1 MNHNK
6 QKKAA
11 VISDITGFGR
21 CAMTVA
27 LPVISKLKVQCCPVP
42 TAVFSNHTA
51 FASYF
56 RDDYTEKIQAY
67 TDQWKKLGLTFEAI
81 ETGYLSSREQIGMVL
96 QFLQEFRTPE
106 TIVVV
111 DPIMGDHG
119 KTYKTYTKEM
129 CQEMK
134 QLVSQADLI
143 TPNLTEACILT
154 DTPYRESGW
163 TAQALLALAETL
175 SRFGPEKVV
184 ITGIVQGDYI
194 GNYCYERKAAG
205 KDGEVT
211 EGRLLRIRKA
221 ATWRFGTGDIFAAIL
236 TADAVNGVELTTSVK
251 KASRFIRCCI
261 QKTEEMDLPLTDGVC
276 FEEVLDKL
284 K

>member
-42 TAVFSNHTA
+42 TAIFSNHTA
-51 FASYF
+51 FPSYF
-56 RDDYTEKIQAY
+56 RDDYTEKLPSYAGE
-67 TDQWKKLGLTFEAI
+67 WKKLGLTFEAI
-81 ETGYLSSREQIGMVL
+81 ETGYLGSREQIGMVL
-96 QFLQEFRTPE
+96 QFLQDFRTPE

-119 KTYKTYTKEM
+119 KTYKMYTEEM
-129 CQEMK
+129 CREMK
-134 QLVSQADLI
+134 HLVSQADLI

-163 TAQALLALAETL
+163 TAKALLTLAEQL
-175 SRFGPEKVV
+175 SQLGPEKVV
-184 ITGIVQGDYI
+184 ITGIFQGEFI
-194 GNYCYERKAAG
+194 GNYCYERIQAAG
-205 KDGEVT
+205 K
-211 EGRLLRIRKA
+211 LLKIKKEE
-221 ATWRFGTGDIFAAIL
+221 TQRFGTGDIFAAIL
-236 TADAVNGVELTTSVK
+236 TADAVNGVELTVSVK
-251 KASRFIRCCI
+251 KASRFIKTCI
-261 QKTEEMDLPLTDGVC
+261 RRTEEMGLPLTDGVC
-276 FEEVLDKL
+276 FEEVLEKL